1 MLSSSEV
8 IKLSSV
14 LTKNKSF
21 VEVKELIEDV
31 EFLVKFWTGKLQFK
45 KRFVTIKSDFRA
57 KVVVFNA
64 EFVSVFELKLDWVK
78 GFKVN

>member
-1 MLSSSEV
+1 VLEEGELDNSIKMLSSSEV

-31 EFLVKFWTGKLQFK
+31 EFLVKFWTGKL
-45 KRFVTIKSDFRA
+45 
-57 KVVVFNA
+57 
-64 EFVSVFELKLDWVK
+64 
-78 GFKVN
+78 